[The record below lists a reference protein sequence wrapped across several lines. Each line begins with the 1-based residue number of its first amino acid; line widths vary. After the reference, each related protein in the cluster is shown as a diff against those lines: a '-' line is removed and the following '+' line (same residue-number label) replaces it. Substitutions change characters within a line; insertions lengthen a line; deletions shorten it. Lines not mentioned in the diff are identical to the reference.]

1 MRWGSPGSRPSP
13 GVRASSPEAPVAT
26 EAQVLEAIRSIAR
39 SELELERPI
48 SPDDDLLRDLLLDS
62 LGLTVLAVGLEN
74 RFRVKLSEDDA
85 AGVQTVGD
93 LARHVASRTGE
104 AR

>member
-1 MRWGSPGSRPSP
+1 
-13 GVRASSPEAPVAT
+13 VAT
-26 EAQVLEAIRSIAR
+26 EAQVLEAIRAIAR

-48 SPDDDLLRDLLLDS
+48 VPEDDLLRDLLLDS

-104 AR
+104 A

>member
-1 MRWGSPGSRPSP
+1 M
-13 GVRASSPEAPVAT
+13 AT
-26 EAQVLEAIRSIAR
+26 EAQVLDAIRAIAR

-48 SPDDDLLRDLLLDS
+48 VPEDDLLGDLLLDS

-74 RFRVKLSEDDA
+74 RFRVKLSEEDA
-85 AGVQTVGD
+85 SGVQTVGD

-104 AR
+104 A

>member
-1 MRWGSPGSRPSP
+1 
-13 GVRASSPEAPVAT
+13 VAT
-26 EAQVLEAIRSIAR
+26 EAQVLEAIRAIAR

-48 SPDDDLLRDLLLDS
+48 SPEDDLLRDLLLDS

-74 RFRVKLSEDDA
+74 RFRVKLSEEDA

>member
-1 MRWGSPGSRPSP
+1 M
-13 GVRASSPEAPVAT
+13 AS
-26 EAQVLEAIRSIAR
+26 EAQVLEAIRAIAR
-39 SELELERPI
+39 SELEMERAIGPE
-48 SPDDDLLRDLLLDS
+48 DDLLRDLALDS

-74 RFRVKLSEDDA
+74 RFRVKLSEEDA

-93 LARHVASRTGE
+93 LAKHVAARTEE

>member
-1 MRWGSPGSRPSP
+1 
-13 GVRASSPEAPVAT
+13 VAT
-26 EAQVLEAIRSIAR
+26 EAQVLDAIRAIAR

-48 SPDDDLLRDLLLDS
+48 VPEDDLLGDLLLDN

-74 RFRVKLSEDDA
+74 RFRVKLSEEDA
-85 AGVQTVGD
+85 SGVQTVGD

-104 AR
+104 A

>member
-1 MRWGSPGSRPSP
+1 M
-13 GVRASSPEAPVAT
+13 AT
-26 EAQVLEAIRSIAR
+26 EAQVLEAIRAIAR

-48 SPDDDLLRDLLLDS
+48 VPEDDLLRDLLLDS

-74 RFRVKLSEDDA
+74 RFRVKLSEEDA

-104 AR
+104 A